1 LGNGEDS
8 SLGVTGSEMV
18 ELSEFEVE
26 TPFVF
31 VTNGASLSLVLNF
44 KSNGI
49 GTGLRSSKIKK
60 LINNH
65 Y

>member
-1 LGNGEDS
+1 
-8 SLGVTGSEMV
+8 
-18 ELSEFEVE
+18 
-26 TPFVF
+26 
-31 VTNGASLSLVLNF
+31 LSLVLNF

-65 Y
+65 YWFIKNKSTNWYQCAWL